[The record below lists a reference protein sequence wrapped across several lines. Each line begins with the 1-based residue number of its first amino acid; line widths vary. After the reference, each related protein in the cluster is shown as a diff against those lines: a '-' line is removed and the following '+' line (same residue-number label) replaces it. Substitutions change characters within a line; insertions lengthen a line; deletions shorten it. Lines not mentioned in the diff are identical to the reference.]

1 MLTILV
7 LHNHID
13 VLHWQSKEE
22 QEQLALLLSF
32 FHCKKVNRTIIIQ
45 HLGRYLVAETEL
57 KTEQF
62 VLKNLVYIHF
72 IKSTRTLI
80 SLFLVITCFPHNS
93 SVSYLVHQLINASF
107 ILVLESLQ
115 NLESLKFLK
124 SPQILE
130 SPLTWISWTILNY
143 ESPNR

>member
-1 MLTILV
+1 MQYPYRYLVAEVELKTPKKKMLTILV

-45 HLGRYLVAETEL
+45 HLGRYLVAEAEL

-62 VLKNLVYIHF
+62 VLN
-72 IKSTRTLI
+72 TT
-80 SLFLVITCFPHNS
+80 
-93 SVSYLVHQLINASF
+93 
-107 ILVLESLQ
+107 
-115 NLESLKFLK
+115 
-124 SPQILE
+124 
-130 SPLTWISWTILNY
+130 
-143 ESPNR
+143 